1 MSADPDRSFPG
12 SRWYVSCVLIC
23 LLMLAGQLAVADVYT
38 YIDAQG
44 NRVYTDQPHRNA
56 KKVDIAPSNNMAVPP
71 KKSAPKSASR
81 NPPPLFVYQ
90 LLRILA
96 PEPDATIRDMQGNLI
111 VTVTND
117 PALQPGHSYRLLLDG
132 APYGAAG
139 RSPVF
144 SLTNIDRGTHQLS
157 IEIVDQYGRVA
168 ERTPN
173 QPFHMLRTS
182 LAQKR
187 MTQPCAKEDY
197 GVRPECPLKD
207 KPEEESSILPFF

>member
-1 MSADPDRSFPG
+1 MSVSLDHPLLRSIT
-12 SRWYVSCVLIC
+12 IC
-23 LLMLAGQLAVADVYT
+23 LLMLTGHSVLADVYT

-44 NRVYTDQPHRNA
+44 NRVYTDQPRRNA
-56 KKVDIAPSNNMAVPP
+56 SKVDIAPSNNMALPLKKAPP
-71 KKSAPKSASR
+71 QPTKQTIPA
-81 NPPPLFVYQ
+81 LFRYQ

-96 PEPDATIRDMQGNLI
+96 PEPDAAIRDMQGNLI

-132 APYGAAG
+132 KPYSESG

-144 SLTNIDRGTHQLS
+144 PMTNIDRGTHQLS

-173 QPFHMLRTS
+173 QPFHMFRIS

-187 MTQPCAKEDY
+187 LAQPCKNEDY

-207 KPEEESSILPFF
+207 KPEEESSIFSFF

>member
-1 MSADPDRSFPG
+1 MSAIVEISLMRS
-12 SRWYVSCVLIC
+12 VLLC
-23 LLMLAGQLAVADVYT
+23 LLMVSGQLAVADVYT

-44 NRVYTDQPHRNA
+44 NRVYTDQPRRNA
-56 KKVDIAPSNNMAVPP
+56 QKVDIAPSNTLAPP
-71 KKSAPKSASR
+71 RKNQARPAKTT
-81 NPPPLFVYQ
+81 PPPLFVYQ

-96 PEPDATIRDMQGNLI
+96 PEPDATIRDVQGNLI

-117 PALQPGHSYRLLLDG
+117 PELQPGHSYQLLIDG
-132 APYGAAG
+132 QPYGKAG

-144 SLTNIDRGTHQLS
+144 SVTNLDRGTHQLS
-157 IEIVDQYGRVA
+157 VEIFDQLGRVV

-173 QPFHMLRTS
+173 QPLNMFRIS

-187 MTQPCAKEDY
+187 QARPCETADF